1 MRWGGVGWGVEV
13 FIFCSDWADS
23 FLDLFLKIESFTFR
37 LIALFKKLLKS
48 YDYEKEDRAL
58 VKKQN
63 LILVFMGL
71 NQLIFVR

>member
-1 MRWGGVGWGVEV
+1 MEV
-13 FIFCSDWADS
+13 FFCSDWADS
-23 FLDLFLKIESFTFR
+23 FLDLLLKIESFTFR
-37 LIALFKKLLKS
+37 FIALFKKLLKS

-58 VKKQN
+58 VKKIN

>member
-1 MRWGGVGWGVEV
+1 VEV

-37 LIALFKKLLKS
+37 FIALFKKLLKS

-58 VKKQN
+58 VKKTKFN
-63 LILVFMGL
+63 TGIYGTKSVDIRKINVFSTEK
-71 NQLIFVR
+71 

>member
-1 MRWGGVGWGVEV
+1 VAWGVEV
-13 FIFCSDWADS
+13 FFCSDWADS
-23 FLDLFLKIESFTFR
+23 FLDLLLKIESFTFR
-37 LIALFKKLLKS
+37 FIALFKKLLKS

-58 VKKQN
+58 VKKIN